1 MGFVVRVSGI
11 QFFSDS
17 NQCRPTLGGQYL
29 QQLGRGVA
37 NLMQVLCCYFLHQA
51 AQRLVN
57 QLEQVVQPRP
67 VQATTTLRVRHG
79 SHRHMAKASPSL
91 TGDR

>member
-1 MGFVVRVSGI
+1 MEFVVQVSGI

-29 QQLGRGVA
+29 QQLGRGIA
-37 NLMQVLCCYFLHQA
+37 NLMQVLCCYFLRQA
-51 AQRLVN
+51 AERLVN

-67 VQATTTLRVRHG
+67 VQANTMLHVRQG
-79 SHRHMAKASPSL
+79 SHRHMAKASTSL
-91 TGDR
+91 KSDQ